1 MSDEQ
6 ITAEATPNEELRRQI
21 LSQFVAKNEREWW
34 ASRTIEKLEFEQN
47 AANNKI
53 KQLETTIKEL
63 QEVNEYLR
71 DKIEKLEYRRL
82 DK

>member
-1 MSDEQ
+1 MSANDKADAAWNDYIEQ
-6 ITAEATPNEELRRQI
+6 QQEEEVAEL
-21 LSQFVAKNEREWW
+21 
-34 ASRTIEKLEFEQN
+34 
-47 AANNKI
+47 NNKI

-63 QEVNEYLR
+63 EEVNEYLR

>member
-1 MSDEQ
+1 MNSNDKADAAWDDYIDQLQEEEV
-6 ITAEATPNEELRRQI
+6 AEL
-21 LSQFVAKNEREWW
+21 
-34 ASRTIEKLEFEQN
+34 
-47 AANNKI
+47 NNKI

-71 DKIEKLEYRRL
+71 DKINKLEYRRL

>member
-1 MSDEQ
+1 MSADDKAAAAWDDYIDQQQEEEV
-6 ITAEATPNEELRRQI
+6 AEL
-21 LSQFVAKNEREWW
+21 
-34 ASRTIEKLEFEQN
+34 
-47 AANNKI
+47 NNKI
-53 KQLETTIKEL
+53 KQLETTIKEQ

>member
-1 MSDEQ
+1 MSANHKAAAAWDDYIDQQQEEEV
-6 ITAEATPNEELRRQI
+6 AEL
-21 LSQFVAKNEREWW
+21 
-34 ASRTIEKLEFEQN
+34 
-47 AANNKI
+47 NNKI

>member
-1 MSDEQ
+1 MSANDKAAAAWDDYIEQ
-6 ITAEATPNEELRRQI
+6 QQEEEVAEL
-21 LSQFVAKNEREWW
+21 
-34 ASRTIEKLEFEQN
+34 
-47 AANNKI
+47 NNKI

>member
-1 MSDEQ
+1 MSADDKAAAAWDDYIDQQQEEEV
-6 ITAEATPNEELRRQI
+6 AEL
-21 LSQFVAKNEREWW
+21 
-34 ASRTIEKLEFEQN
+34 
-47 AANNKI
+47 NNKI

-71 DKIEKLEYRRL
+71 NKIDKLEYRRL

>member
-1 MSDEQ
+1 VSDTMCAKTTETSRCQ
-6 ITAEATPNEELRRQI
+6 RCGSEFDWLSDGTKIHAGKRYFESDSLLCLARQ
-21 LSQFVAKNEREWW
+21 L
-34 ASRTIEKLEFEQN
+34 N
-47 AANNKI
+47 AANN
-53 KQLETTIKEL
+53 TIKEL

>member
-1 MSDEQ
+1 MSANDKAAAAWDDYIDQLQEEEV
-6 ITAEATPNEELRRQI
+6 AEL
-21 LSQFVAKNEREWW
+21 
-34 ASRTIEKLEFEQN
+34 
-47 AANNKI
+47 NNKI

-63 QEVNEYLR
+63 EEVNEYLR

>member
-1 MSDEQ
+1 MSANDKADAAWDDYIDQQQEEEV
-6 ITAEATPNEELRRQI
+6 AEL
-21 LSQFVAKNEREWW
+21 
-34 ASRTIEKLEFEQN
+34 
-47 AANNKI
+47 NNKI
-53 KQLETTIKEL
+53 KQLQTTIKEL

>member
-1 MSDEQ
+1 MSANDKAAAAWDDYIDQQQEEEV
-6 ITAEATPNEELRRQI
+6 AEL
-21 LSQFVAKNEREWW
+21 
-34 ASRTIEKLEFEQN
+34 
-47 AANNKI
+47 NNKI